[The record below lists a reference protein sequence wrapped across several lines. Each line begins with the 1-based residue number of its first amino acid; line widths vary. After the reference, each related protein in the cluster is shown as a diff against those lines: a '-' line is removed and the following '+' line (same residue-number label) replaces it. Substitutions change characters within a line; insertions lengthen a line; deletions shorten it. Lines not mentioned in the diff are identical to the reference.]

1 MKIQIVKTIVFLTT
15 APYIAWEARKDDEVE
30 YYKNLAESREV
41 REEVE
46 KKLYEDLQK
55 DLRNEPSEKREMI
68 INFHRFLK
76 GFLNQSLEGFT
87 DSLNFAHWLRTKIN
101 SSEKQVSQLDRA
113 IKKIERL
120 IQELENKEI
129 GVDTGANIKEDGY
142 EIINQQQ
149 IAYEKEK
156 QEWQRLLIELESR
169 FDFLTAQNWINYDLV
184 EEEVS
189 HGEYEYTLITQ
200 IQGLEAELELE
211 REESKKA
218 LDKAQEWR
226 ERQIKEV
233 TEQKDQQIQKLQVR
247 IKELEKQLTNLQ
259 LQEGKFQSS
268 DQSQTAQIQQI
279 TKPFT
284 KYFNH

>member
-1 MKIQIVKTIVFLTT
+1 M
-15 APYIAWEARKDDEVE
+15 
-30 YYKNLAESREV
+30 
-41 REEVE
+41 
-46 KKLYEDLQK
+46 
-55 DLRNEPSEKREMI
+55 
-68 INFHRFLK
+68 
-76 GFLNQSLEGFT
+76 
-87 DSLNFAHWLRTKIN
+87 
-101 SSEKQVSQLDRA
+101 
-113 IKKIERL
+113 
-120 IQELENKEI
+120 
-129 GVDTGANIKEDGY
+129 
-142 EIINQQQ
+142 
-149 IAYEKEK
+149 
-156 QEWQRLLIELESR
+156 
-169 FDFLTAQNWINYDLV
+169 TAQNWINYDLV

-200 IQGLEAELELE
+200 IQDLEAELELE